1 MKKTLLLIFVIFLI
15 SCGNEEDP
23 IYIPETVKIIET
35 VTIEVTKVVEKEKIV
50 YLDATFNPEP
60 TWTPTP
66 TPIVGATWTPTP
78 TPAVGA
84 TWTPTPTPL
93 IKATWTPTPTPTSVP
108 TWTPTPSPT
117 PTPVAWE
124 FYLDG
129 ILVTPTPTPAA
140 TWTPTP
146 TPAPAATWTPTP
158 TPTPLPPEDLGY
170 VKTSIVTSY
179 NFSEFGESITIGIP
193 LEKSPIVDHNNDNN
207 LFDGITTSDDQ
218 NYVILSIKENKN
230 SNTEIVLLSLTPIN
244 SSVTITFWTTRK

>member
-1 MKKTLLLIFVIFLI
+1 MPI
-15 SCGNEEDP
+15 SL
-23 IYIPETVKIIET
+23 PETIRVKET
-35 VTIEVTKVVEKEKIV
+35 VVVEVTKVVEKEKII
-50 YLDATFNPEP
+50 YLDATNNPNP

-66 TPIVGATWTPTP
+66 T
-78 TPAVGA
+78 
-84 TWTPTPTPL
+84 
-93 IKATWTPTPTPTSVP
+93 
-108 TWTPTPSPT
+108 PT

-129 ILVTPTPTPAA
+129 ILVTQTPTPAA
-140 TWTPTP
+140 TWTPTQ

-193 LEKSPIVDHNNDNN
+193 LEKSPIVDHNKDNN
-207 LFDGITTSDDQ
+207 LFDVITTSDDQ
-218 NYVILSIKENKN
+218 NYIILSVKENKN